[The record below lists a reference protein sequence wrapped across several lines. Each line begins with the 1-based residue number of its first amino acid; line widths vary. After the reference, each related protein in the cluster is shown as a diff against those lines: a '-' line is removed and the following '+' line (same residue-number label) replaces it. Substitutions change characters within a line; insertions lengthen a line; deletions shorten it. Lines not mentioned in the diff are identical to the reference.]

1 MNVPSPVAIIRGAT
15 AAALLKDGARIH
27 LRPVTPDDKPLIA
40 EGFSRLSARARYL
53 RFLVPSDRLSSSQLA
68 YLAEVD
74 HHDHVAWGVL
84 DGDAAAG
91 VGRWVRLET
100 DPSAADV
107 AITVLDDYQGR
118 GIGRL
123 LLQVLAVSARA
134 RGVGV
139 LHFDVLAENEPM
151 KGLLASI
158 GSVRASEAGIVHY
171 VLDVAR
177 VPAPD
182 VVEGDLIGLLE
193 DAARTAHAT
202 GSSGPGPQPQSG
214 SSSKLSELTQ

>member
-1 MNVPSPVAIIRGAT
+1 MNAPSPAGTAITLGAT
-15 AAALLKDGARIH
+15 ATALLKDGSHIQ

-40 EGFSRLSARARYL
+40 DGFSRLSARARYL
-53 RFLVPSDRLSSSQLA
+53 RFLVPSDRLSTRQLA

-74 HHDHVAWGVL
+74 HHNHVAWGVL
-84 DGDAAAG
+84 DGDASAG
-91 VGRWVRLET
+91 IGRWVRLDT

-151 KGLLASI
+151 KGLLASV
-158 GSVRASEAGIVHY
+158 GSVRASETEIVHH

-182 VVEGDLIGLLE
+182 VVEGDLLGLLE
-193 DAARTAHAT
+193 DAARA
-202 GSSGPGPQPQSG
+202 SGN
-214 SSSKLSELTQ
+214 LSQDRVPS

>member
-1 MNVPSPVAIIRGAT
+1 MNVPSPAGTAITRGAT
-15 AAALLKDGARIH
+15 ATALLKDGSHIQ

-40 EGFSRLSARARYL
+40 DGFSRLSARARYL
-53 RFLVPSDRLSSSQLA
+53 RFLAPSDRLSSRQLA

-74 HHDHVAWGVL
+74 HHDHVAWGAL

-91 VGRWVRLET
+91 VGRWVRLEA
-100 DPSAADV
+100 DPSTADV

-151 KGLLASI
+151 KGLLASV
-158 GSVRASEAGIVHY
+158 GSVPVSEAEIVHH
-171 VLDVAR
+171 VLDVRR

-193 DAARTAHAT
+193 EAARA
-202 GSSGPGPQPQSG
+202 SGAD
-214 SSSKLSELTQ
+214 LSQDRVPS